1 MKMGKLL
8 AYGLAVFVCLY
19 VLAPMAVAQYRASI
33 QGTVSD
39 PQGATVAGATVTLQ
53 NEETGQTYKTETD
66 ENGIYNFNA
75 LPPSKFTITV
85 EKVGFKT
92 KVLKGVGVI
101 SEQANGV
108 SVTLEVG
115 TATESVTVSGDSTPL
130 IDTET
135 ANLQGTVNAHQIQNL
150 PSFGRDPFQ
159 LLQLAPGAFGDG
171 SQSSGGGTF
180 NLPSTTIGGT
190 GGTDGVF
197 KIENGGQI
205 SANGA
210 RTGENNYQIDGV
222 GTTSVTWGGTSVITP
237 NEESIKEV
245 KVLTDN
251 YDAENGRYRGAQVQ
265 IISQSGTNQ
274 YHGSFFFK
282 AHRPGLNAFQKYNG
296 YNHDVVRDENR
307 FNDLGG
313 SVGGPILRNRLFA
326 FFSYERLDNNAA
338 GTTDS
343 GWYETSQLRSVAASG
358 TNAAAF
364 YNFPGAGPN
373 GGVQTDALGG
383 RALDCGSIGLVEGTN
398 CHFISGQGLD
408 IGSPLTSARG
418 TRDGGYQSNLN
429 PGIGSGLDGVADI
442 AFLQGI
448 LNPSNSSHVQYN
460 GRIDFNLTKNDLI
473 AFSIYYVP
481 NSSTSLNNPSNVGVR
496 AMNEF
501 NSTSI
506 NRSMTALWDHTF
518 SPTLVNEVRVNAAGW
533 LNKDLDSNPNAPW
546 GLPQVTFNQ
555 TGSITIQGLGIGS
568 FNGFDQ
574 WTYAAKDV
582 LTKVAGAHT
591 LKMGGEFTRLLS
603 VDAPFWSDRPSY
615 TFNNIWDFLN
625 DAPITENAQFD
636 PQTGIPSALRKDL
649 RNNIVGLFFQD
660 NWKVKPNLTLTAG
673 LRWEYFGPIS
683 EKNGK
688 LATVV
693 FGTGSNYF
701 TDMRVRTGGTQ
712 FDASTNNFG
721 PQLGFAWTPR
731 SFRGHDFGGLTVVRG
746 GFGMAYNGISQ
757 SNTLDV
763 RFNPPFVQNSLTFSG
778 PDILYIDSFP
788 ADVNNPNGYAAN
800 PAGIVT
806 FGPNNLPTT
815 GRTELTALPSAWPT
829 TTTLHYT
836 LGVEHNL
843 GGQWVASIGYQGSQ
857 TRHLTQK
864 YNLYNVGAINGLSF
878 NPSVSGIN
886 FYADDGSANFNAL
899 LLELKHQ
906 FSRTFSIDAQ
916 YRWSHAF
923 DTGSNAYTSAD
934 TGNMYEWDLT
944 TNYGTSDYDV
954 RHAFKLFGVWSPRFF
969 KGEHSLAEK
978 IIGGWTV
985 SGILNAHTGFPWTPY
1000 YGGNTITG
1008 GFDPVF
1014 SFGKNAGGSS
1024 SASGNARLFPAAFLG
1039 GFKSDY
1045 RSNATVDATSFFTRP
1060 AVVPGTLFDCLFPNP
1075 DPTVCPGGQ
1084 QGFGPVPTGPG
1095 IARNLFSGPGYFD
1108 VDASLSKGFGLPSM
1122 KIIGE
1127 NGRIEFRANFYNL
1140 FNKLNLVS
1148 GCSGDGIQCD
1158 ITNSHFGESQK
1169 ALGSRTIE
1177 LQARFSF

>member
-8 AYGLAVFVCLY
+8 AYGLAVLACLY
-19 VLAPMAVAQYRASI
+19 VIAPMAAAQYRASI
-33 QGTVSD
+33 QGTVTD
-39 PQGATVAGATVTLQ
+39 AQGAAVAGATVTLQ
-53 NEETGQTYKTETD
+53 NEETGQVLKAETN
-66 ENGIYNFNA
+66 ENGIYNFNG

-85 EKVGFKT
+85 EKTGFKT
-92 KVLKGVGVI
+92 KVTKGIGVI
-101 SEQANGV
+101 AEQANGV
-108 SVTLEVG
+108 NVQLEIG
-115 TATESVTVSGDSTPL
+115 TATESVTVSGDTVPL

-135 ANLQGTVNAHQIQNL
+135 SNLQGTVNAHQIQNL

-171 SQSSGGGTF
+171 SQAGGGGTF

-265 IISQSGTNQ
+265 IISQSGTNN

-296 YNHDVVRDENR
+296 YNHDIIRDENR

-313 SVGGPILRNRLFA
+313 SVGGPILRNKLFA
-326 FFSYERLDNNAA
+326 FFSYERLENNAA

-343 GWYETSQLRSVAASG
+343 GWYETSQLRALAASG

-373 GGVQTDALGG
+373 GGAQTDTLAGQTLN
-383 RALDCGSIGLVEGTN
+383 CGSIGLVEGTN
-398 CHFISGQGLD
+398 CRFISGQGLD
-408 IGSPLTSARG
+408 IGSPLASARG
-418 TRDGGYQSNLN
+418 TRDPGYQSNTN
-429 PGIGSGLDGVADI
+429 PGVGNGLDGVADI
-442 AFLQGI
+442 AFFQGI
-448 LNPSNSSHVQYN
+448 LNPSNDTHVQYN
-460 GRIDFNLTKNDLI
+460 GRLDFNPTQNDLI

-481 NSSTSLNNPSNVGVR
+481 NSSTFLNNPSNVGVR
-496 AMNEF
+496 AMNNF

-533 LNKDLDSNPNAPW
+533 MRKDLDSNPNAPF
-546 GLPQVTFNQ
+546 GLPVVTFNQ
-555 TGSITIQGLGIGS
+555 TGSITVQGLGVGS

-582 LTKVAGAHT
+582 LTKVSGAHT
-591 LKMGGEFTRLLS
+591 MKMGGEFTRLLS
-603 VDAPFWSDRPSY
+603 VDAPFWSARPSY
-615 TFNNIWDFLN
+615 TFNNVWDFLN

-649 RNNIVGLFFQD
+649 RSNIVGLFFQD
-660 NWKVKPNLTLTAG
+660 NWKVRPNLTLTAG
-673 LRWEYFGPIS
+673 LRWEYFGAVS
-683 EKNGK
+683 EKNDK
-688 LATVV
+688 LATVE
-693 FGTGSNYF
+693 FGSGPNFF
-701 TDMRVRTGGTQ
+701 TDLRVRTGGSQ
-712 FDASTNNFG
+712 FSPSTNNFG

-731 SFRGHDFGGLTVVRG
+731 SILGHDFGSRTVVRG
-746 GFGMAYNGISQ
+746 GIGIAYNGITQ
-757 SNTLDV
+757 ANTLDV
-763 RFNPPFVQNSLTFSG
+763 RFNPPFVQNTPTLTGS
-778 PDILYIDSFP
+778 DLLYINSFP
-788 ADVNNPNGYAAN
+788 ADVNDPNGYAAN
-800 PAGIVT
+800 PAGTVT
-806 FGPNNLPTT
+806 FGPNNLPTS
-815 GRTELTALPSAWPT
+815 GRAELTALPATWPT
-829 TTTLHYT
+829 TTTYHYT
-836 LGVEHNL
+836 LGVEREL

-864 YNLYNVGAINGLSF
+864 YNLYNVGAISGLAF

-886 FYADDGSANFNAL
+886 FYSDEGSANFNAL

-906 FSRTFSIDAQ
+906 FTRTFSIDAQ

-934 TGNMYEWDLT
+934 TGNMYEWNLA
-944 TNYGTSDYDV
+944 TNYGPSDYDV

-969 KGEHSLAEK
+969 KGDHSWAEK
-978 IIGGWTV
+978 IVGGWTV
-985 SGILNAHTGFPWTPY
+985 SGILNAHSGFPWTPY

-1014 SFGKNAGGSS
+1014 SFGQNAGGSS
-1024 SASGNARLFPAAFLG
+1024 SASGNARLFPAAYLG
-1039 GFKSDY
+1039 GYKFDY
-1045 RSNATVDATSFFTRP
+1045 RSNATVDATPFFAQP
-1060 AVVPGTLFDCLFPNP
+1060 AVAPGTLFDCLFPNP
-1075 DPTVCPGGQ
+1075 DPTLCPSGQ
-1084 QGFGPVPTGPG
+1084 QGFGPVPTFPG
-1095 IARNLFSGPGYFD
+1095 IGRNIFTGPSYFD
-1108 VDASLSKGFGLPSM
+1108 VDASLAKGFGLPSM

-1127 NGRIEFRANFYNL
+1127 NAKIEFRANFYNL
-1140 FNKLNLVS
+1140 FNKLNLVG

-1158 ITNSHFGESQK
+1158 ITNSHFGQSQK